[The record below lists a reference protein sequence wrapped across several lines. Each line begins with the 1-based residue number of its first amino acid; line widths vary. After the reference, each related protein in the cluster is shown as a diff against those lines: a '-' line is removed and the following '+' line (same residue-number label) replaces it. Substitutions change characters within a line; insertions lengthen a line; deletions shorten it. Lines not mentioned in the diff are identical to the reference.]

1 MVLAPPRALTPS
13 LAPTLTR
20 ALTRPR
26 RETATASPPPP
37 PPSGF
42 TYLRTDGTSS
52 IFRPDGSSLY
62 IRH

>member
-26 RETATASPPPP
+26 REPASAGPPPP

-42 TYLRTDGTSS
+42 TYIQSDNTK
-52 IFRPDGSSLY
+52 FFQPDGSSLY
-62 IRH
+62 LIP